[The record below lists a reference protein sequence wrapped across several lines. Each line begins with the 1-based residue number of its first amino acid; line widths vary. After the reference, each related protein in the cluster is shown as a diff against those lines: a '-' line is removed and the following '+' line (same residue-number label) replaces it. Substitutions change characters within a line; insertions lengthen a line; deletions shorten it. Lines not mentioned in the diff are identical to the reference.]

1 MHAFQFIL
9 PILGNDVVKTIP
21 CCTRDVQGN
30 VKGFCHEIQNVN
42 LLTHSYESH
51 EHSHFIHIKSELSPF
66 FIFVKMPFSVKEAH
80 LHPIP
85 TPNARFQEPLA
96 KGSKLNNQKRLS
108 AVGCS

>member
-51 EHSHFIHIKSELSPF
+51 EQALFIHLFPLLPVF
-66 FIFVKMPFSVKEAH
+66 LFIVKMPFSVKEVCFTALTGLKLD
-80 LHPIP
+80 LH
-85 TPNARFQEPLA
+85 
-96 KGSKLNNQKRLS
+96 
-108 AVGCS
+108 